1 MPIFYSEVID
11 FFAELHNLGACV
23 SKLHR
28 VANPVRFPFKNLFD
42 GGRTGLDLSNEV
54 LASGN
59 QFTN

>member
-1 MPIFYSEVID
+1 MSTFYSEVID
-11 FFAELHNLGACV
+11 FFAELHNLRACV

-28 VANPVRFPFKNLFD
+28 VANHVRFPFKNLFD

-54 LASGN
+54 LASGS